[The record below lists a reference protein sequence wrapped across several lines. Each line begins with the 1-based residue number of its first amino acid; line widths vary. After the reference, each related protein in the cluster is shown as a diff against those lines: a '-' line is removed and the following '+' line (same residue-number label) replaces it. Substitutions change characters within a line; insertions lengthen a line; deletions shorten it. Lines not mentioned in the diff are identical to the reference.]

1 MSDVDGYES
10 GLGALEEAGQAAN
23 AALLDLVQGLVRD
36 VEGLRAEVAALRI
49 SGAPRARRYATI
61 QAACGALGI
70 SRSSF
75 YRWLE
80 EPGSSLAEHVVRV
93 PPVTGRIRVDL
104 TGIEELLRREQLGA
118 GNAAAGPQR

>member
-1 MSDVDGYES
+1 MRIDSADT
-10 GLGALEEAGQAAN
+10 
-23 AALLDLVQGLVRD
+23 DLPDPDSPTMPAVSPRSRRGC
-36 VEGLRAEVAALRI
+36 
-49 SGAPRARRYATI
+49 APRARRYATI
-61 QAACGALGI
+61 DAACGALGI

-80 EPGSSLAEHVVRV
+80 APGSSLAEHVVRV

-118 GNAAAGPQR
+118 GDPATEPQR